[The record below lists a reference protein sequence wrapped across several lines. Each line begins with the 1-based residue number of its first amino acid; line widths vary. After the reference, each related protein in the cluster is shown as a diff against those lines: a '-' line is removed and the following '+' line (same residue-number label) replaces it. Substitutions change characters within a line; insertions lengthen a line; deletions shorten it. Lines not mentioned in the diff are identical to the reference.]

1 MSNLKIMGPAL
12 PDMPW
17 EERPAGSK
25 EVMWRYSANP
35 IIGRDLEQHFQFGGR
50 SVQEGQV

>member
-35 IIGRDLEQHFQFGGR
+35 IDDLVRTVHL
-50 SVQEGQV
+50 